1 MFRKFRERYI
11 GDRVFY
17 KMVLVLIVPMI
28 VQQGVTNFVSLLD
41 NVMVGALGTQ
51 QMSGVAIANQ
61 LIFVFNLAVFGG
73 LSGAAI
79 FGAQF
84 FGRGDHV
91 GMRNTM
97 RFKLLFGSVVTA
109 IAIVVFLVF
118 GGNLVQL
125 FLENEANAALDTSV
139 TLDYARDYLRVIVWG
154 LIPFMLVQVYAG
166 TLREAGETVVPM
178 IGSICAIAVNLSLN
192 YALIYGHFG
201 MPRMGVAGAALATVI
216 ARYVELAVVVVY
228 THKSAARFP
237 FIHGLYRSAHV
248 PLWLV
253 KKIAVTGTPLLLNE
267 VLWSVG
273 TTFVNQNYSTRGLA
287 VVAAMNIES
296 TAWQLFCVIM
306 FAMGNA
312 VSILVGQ
319 KLGANE
325 VEQAKDVDRK
335 LLFFNLVIHVGI
347 GLLIIACAP
356 LIPKLYNTEPEVRR
370 YAMLFL
376 MVAGASLPIHAFIHT
391 AYFTIRSGGKTVIT
405 FFFDSVYT
413 WCVPVV
419 LSFLLCRHTQVPI
432 VPVFAIVQFSDLIKV
447 FIAVPMLRSGFWA
460 KNLVASHGAE
470 T

>member
-1 MFRKFRERYI
+1 
-11 GDRVFY
+11 
-17 KMVLVLIVPMI
+17 
-28 VQQGVTNFVSLLD
+28 
-41 NVMVGALGTQ
+41 
-51 QMSGVAIANQ
+51 
-61 LIFVFNLAVFGG
+61 
-73 LSGAAI
+73 
-79 FGAQF
+79 
-84 FGRGDHV
+84 
-91 GMRNTM
+91 
-97 RFKLLFGSVVTA
+97 
-109 IAIVVFLVF
+109 
-118 GGNLVQL
+118 
-125 FLENEANAALDTSV
+125 
-139 TLDYARDYLRVIVWG
+139 
-154 LIPFMLVQVYAG
+154 
-166 TLREAGETVVPM
+166 
-178 IGSICAIAVNLSLN
+178 
-192 YALIYGHFG
+192 
-201 MPRMGVAGAALATVI
+201 
-216 ARYVELAVVVVY
+216 
-228 THKSAARFP
+228 
-237 FIHGLYRSAHV
+237 
-248 PLWLV
+248 
-253 KKIAVTGTPLLLNE
+253 
-267 VLWSVG
+267 
-273 TTFVNQNYSTRGLA
+273 
-287 VVAAMNIES
+287 
-296 TAWQLFCVIM
+296 
-306 FAMGNA
+306 MGNA

>member
-1 MFRKFRERYI
+1 M
-11 GDRVFY
+11 FY
-17 KMVLVLIVPMI
+17 KMVVLLIVPMI

-84 FGRGDHV
+84 FGQGDYV

-97 RFKLLFGSVVTA
+97 RFKLQFGVIVTVLA
-109 IAIVVFLVF
+109 IAIFLLF

-125 FLENEANAALDTSV
+125 FLENEANAELDTSV
-139 TLDYARDYLRVIVWG
+139 TLDYARAYLRVIVWG

-178 IGSICAIAVNLSLN
+178 IGSVCAIVVNLTLN
-192 YALIYGHFG
+192 YAFIYGHFG
-201 MPRMGVAGAALATVI
+201 MPRMEVAGAALATVI
-216 ARYVELAVVVVY
+216 ARYVELAVVVIY
-228 THKSAARFP
+228 THRRAAARFP
-237 FIHGLYRSAHV
+237 FVHGLYRGVRV
-248 PLWLV
+248 PLGLV
-253 KKIAVTGTPLLLNE
+253 KKIAITGTPLLLNE

-273 TTFVNQNYSTRGLA
+273 TTFVNQNYSTRGLS

-319 KLGANE
+319 KLGANQ
-325 VEQAKDVDRK
+325 VEEAKDVDRK
-335 LLFFNLVIHVGI
+335 LLFFNLVIHVCI
-347 GLLIIACAP
+347 GLLVIACAP
-356 LIPKLYNTEPEVRR
+356 LIPKLYNTEPEVRS
-370 YAMLFL
+370 YAMKFL

-419 LSFLLCRHTQVPI
+419 LSFLLCRYTQLPV
-432 VPVFAIVQFSDLIKV
+432 VGVFAIVQFSDLIKV

-460 KNLVASHGAE
+460 KNLVSAE
-470 T
+470 K